1 MIRIMYALAI
11 TRPPLRALARG
22 AAGALL
28 GAAVAIAQQPA
39 QQPGQQPAPPAARP
53 AAAPA
58 TPPAPAVIGPAKVA
72 WIDLQ
77 AAIIQ
82 TEEGKREFGE
92 IQKWVDKKN
101 SELQALNKELGTLKQ
116 QLEVQG
122 PKLTD
127 EAREDLEL
135 QIETK
140 ETYLQRFQQD
150 TQKEIENRRIRASN
164 FIGRRML
171 PVLEK
176 LSKEKGL
183 SAVQYLNPSR
193 DAWVDPALV
202 ITDEVIR
209 AYNVAHPATTS
220 SPAAPPA
227 KKP

>member
-1 MIRIMYALAI
+1 MIRIRYAL
-11 TRPPLRALARG
+11 TL
-22 AAGALL
+22 ALL
-28 GAAVAIAQQPA
+28 GAAFAVAQQQPAAQPPAQQPA
-39 QQPGQQPAPPAARP
+39 APAARP

-58 TPPAPAVIGPAKVA
+58 TPAVIGPAKVA

-77 AAIIQ
+77 QAILA
-82 TEEGKREFGE
+82 TDEGKREFSE
-92 IQKWVDKKN
+92 IQKFVDKKN
-101 SELQALNKELGTLKQ
+101 AELQALNKELETLRN
-116 QLEVQG
+116 QLQVQG

-127 EAREDLEL
+127 EAREDLEA
-135 QIETK
+135 QIESK
-140 ETYLQRFQQD
+140 ETYLQRVQQD
-150 TQKEIENRRIRASN
+150 TQKEIENRRIRTTN

-193 DAWVDPALV
+193 DAWVDPQLV
-202 ITDEVIR
+202 ITEEVIR
-209 AYNVAHPATTS
+209 AYNVAHPATST